1 MNTSPNKLK
10 GRAALVTGAGRGVG
24 KGIALELARAG
35 CRVAVNYQSSPDLAE
50 ETVAEIRA
58 IGGEAFSIKGDV
70 GAASDVREMIAG
82 TVSRFGGLDVLVNNA
97 GVQTWK
103 PFLEVSETDWDQVI
117 NTNLKG
123 CFLCSQ
129 AAALHM
135 KDHGG
140 GAIMNI
146 GSGCNKL
153 PFPNLVAYT
162 ASKGGIEMLTKVAA
176 VELGRYGIRVNCIA
190 PGAIEIE
197 RTRLENGDYARLWG
211 EITPLGRVGTP
222 ADVGRAVVF
231 LASDESS
238 FVSGQTIYVDGA
250 VFTQATWPYRR
261 EREDEKQAEASKDQQ
276 IALRT

>member
-1 MNTSPNKLK
+1 
-10 GRAALVTGAGRGVG
+10 
-24 KGIALELARAG
+24 
-35 CRVAVNYQSSPDLAE
+35 
-50 ETVAEIRA
+50 
-58 IGGEAFSIKGDV
+58 
-70 GAASDVREMIAG
+70 
-82 TVSRFGGLDVLVNNA
+82 
-97 GVQTWK
+97 
-103 PFLEVSETDWDQVI
+103 
-117 NTNLKG
+117 
-123 CFLCSQ
+123 
-129 AAALHM
+129 M

-222 ADVGRAVVF
+222 ADVGQAVVF
-231 LASDESS
+231 LASNESS

-250 VFTQATWPYRR
+250 VFTQATWPYQR
-261 EREDEKQAEASKDQQ
+261 EREREQQAEAAKDQQ
-276 IALRT
+276 IAVRS

>member
-1 MNTSPNKLK
+1 MM
-10 GRAALVTGAGRGVG
+10 
-24 KGIALELARAG
+24 
-35 CRVAVNYQSSPDLAE
+35 
-50 ETVAEIRA
+50 
-58 IGGEAFSIKGDV
+58 GGEAFSIKGDV
-70 GAASDVREMIAG
+70 GSASDVREMISG
-82 TVSRFGGLDVLVNNA
+82 VVSRLGGLDLLVNNA
-97 GVQTWK
+97 GIQTWK
-103 PFLEVSETDWDQVI
+103 PFLEVSEREWDEVL

-129 AAALHM
+129 TAALYM

-140 GAIMNI
+140 GAIVNV

-197 RTRLENGDYARLWG
+197 RTRQENGDYGQLWG

-238 FVSGQTIYVDGA
+238 FVSGQTIYIDGA

-261 EREDEKQAEASKDQQ
+261 EREDEKPAEAAKNQPV
-276 IALRT
+276 AFRT

>member
-1 MNTSPNKLK
+1 MNTTRNKLE

-24 KGIALELARAG
+24 KGIALELARSG

-50 ETVAEIRA
+50 ATVAEITT

-82 TVSRFGGLDVLVNNA
+82 VASRFGGLDVLVNNA
-97 GVQTWK
+97 GIQTWK

-129 AAALHM
+129 TAALYM

-140 GAIMNI
+140 GAILNI

-222 ADVGRAVVF
+222 ADIGQAVVF

-238 FVSGQTIYVDGA
+238 FVSGQTIYVDCA

-261 EREDEKQAEASKDQQ
+261 EREDEKQAEAAKDHQ
-276 IALRT
+276 IAFRT

>member
-1 MNTSPNKLK
+1 
-10 GRAALVTGAGRGVG
+10 
-24 KGIALELARAG
+24 
-35 CRVAVNYQSSPDLAE
+35 
-50 ETVAEIRA
+50 
-58 IGGEAFSIKGDV
+58 
-70 GAASDVREMIAG
+70 MIAG

-97 GVQTWK
+97 GIQTWK
-103 PFLEVSETDWDQVI
+103 PFLEVTETDWDQVI

-129 AAALHM
+129 TAALYM

-140 GAIMNI
+140 GAIVNI

-153 PFPNLVAYT
+153 PFPNFVAYT
-162 ASKGGIEMLTKVAA
+162 ASKGGIELLTKVAA
-176 VELGRYGIRVNCIA
+176 VELGPHGIRVNCIA

-197 RTRLENGDYARLWG
+197 RTRLENGDYGRLWG
-211 EITPLGRVGTP
+211 EITPLGRVGAP

-261 EREDEKQAEASKDQQ
+261 EREDEKQAEAAKDQQ
-276 IALRT
+276 IAFRT

>member
-1 MNTSPNKLK
+1 MNTTRNKLE

-24 KGIALELARAG
+24 KGIALELARSG

-50 ETVAEIRA
+50 ATVAEIRA
-58 IGGEAFSIKGDV
+58 IGGEAVCIKGDV
-70 GAASDVREMIAG
+70 GAASEVREMIAG
-82 TVSRFGGLDVLVNNA
+82 AVSRFGGLDVLVNNA

-129 AAALHM
+129 TAALYM
-135 KDHGG
+135 KDQGG

-222 ADVGRAVVF
+222 ADVGQAVVF
-231 LASDESS
+231 LASDEAS

-261 EREDEKQAEASKDQQ
+261 EREDEKQPETAKDQQ
-276 IALRT
+276 IAF